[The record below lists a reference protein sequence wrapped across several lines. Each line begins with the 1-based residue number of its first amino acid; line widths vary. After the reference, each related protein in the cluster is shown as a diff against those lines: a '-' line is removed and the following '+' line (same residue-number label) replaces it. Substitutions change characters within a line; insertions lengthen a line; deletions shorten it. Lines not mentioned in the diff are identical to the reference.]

1 MITTTTTTTCM
12 FTTITTSMSLPTC
25 NWIGTITTIRY
36 TILIT
41 FTFRSTVTRVW
52 GCTTTT
58 TTFTTVTGINT
69 IVIITTTTTGPPIT
83 RS

>member
-1 MITTTTTTTCM
+1 M
-12 FTTITTSMSLPTC
+12 FTTITTSMCIPICS
-25 NWIGTITTIRY
+25 WVGTITTIRY

-41 FTFRSTVTRVW
+41 FTFRPIVSRVW

-58 TTFTTVTGINT
+58 TTFTTVTGIST
-69 IVIITTTTTGPPIT
+69 VMIISTTTTGPPIT